1 MREKGQTRKET
12 NEREGGREQ
21 RRRCRNRAKGGPRRG
36 RGQEWDK
43 EREMKQGRNRK
54 MEKRKRGPGKENREN
69 AASSGKPIRAP
80 GAGGSRADGP
90 DRACLTRNKE
100 AGEASTDGRR
110 EPRRL
115 LLVMPRFHGYEAEI
129 QRAAEALGYETDFVD
144 DRPSQSVPEKALLRL
159 CPKLLAPRV
168 AGYCERVIRR
178 ICGKT
183 YDKVLLIS
191 GQSLCFDGRMLD
203 RIRFLNPKA
212 DFVLYQ
218 WDSLANF
225 PKIRGLYPWFDRIFT
240 FDPGD
245 ADRCLGVL
253 YLPLFCIPEFLAL
266 GREPVDGAKEDPG
279 GFGEKDDSPLDLAYL
294 GTAHPGRYERVE
306 ALADALLP
314 VCPRQARWHY
324 LPSRLL
330 YWYRRV
336 VTGCFRGTKP
346 SDFRYKKCSKQ
357 ERLDLFR
364 RSRVILDSPQDHQ
377 MGLTMRCLEA
387 VFSGRKLI
395 TTNPAIRSCDFYR
408 PENILVLES
417 GEAGNEKKLA
427 EQALR
432 FVQTPMV
439 PLPESLCARYSLS
452 HWLAVVLGE
461 TEAAKEPMPERSAPD
476 PNTHAG
482 RGSA

>member
-12 NEREGGREQ
+12 DEREGGREQ

-36 RGQEWDK
+36 RGQEGDK
-43 EREMKQGRNRK
+43 EREMKQGRNK
-54 MEKRKRGPGKENREN
+54 KCEKRKRGPGKENREN
-69 AASSGKPIRAP
+69 AAGSGKPIRAP
-80 GAGGSRADGP
+80 GTECSRADGA

-110 EPRRL
+110 DTRRL

-253 YLPLFCIPEFLAL
+253 YLPLFSIPEFLAL
-266 GREPVDGAKEDPG
+266 RLEPVDGAKEDPG
-279 GFGEKDDSPLDLAYL
+279 GSGEKDDGPLDLAYL

-357 ERLDLFR
+357 ERIDLFR

-377 MGLTMRCLEA
+377 TGLTMRCLEA

-408 PENILVLES
+408 PENILVLEP
-417 GEAGNEKKLA
+417 GEAGNEKELA
-427 EQALR
+427 ERALR

-461 TEAAKEPMPERSAPD
+461 TEAAKETMPERSAPD
-476 PNTHAG
+476 PDTHAG